1 MFCLKLKDILD
12 PEAASRQPHAHHDQQ
27 WPFSARK
34 TDPEGWRLTAE
45 KTGRLRWKY
54 LRTEQERNE
63 LPQDVTTRYYMGRDT
78 VCLFQMRLDEVEL
91 N

>member
-1 MFCLKLKDILD
+1 MPIMISSGPSL
-12 PEAASRQPHAHHDQQ
+12 PERP
-27 WPFSARK
+27 
-34 TDPEGWRLTAE
+34 TLTAE

-78 VCLFQMRLDEVEL
+78 IYLFQMRLDAVEL

>member
-12 PEAASRQPHAHHDQQ
+12 PEALSRQPHTRHDQQ
-27 WPFSARK
+27 WPFSSRK

-45 KTGRLRWKY
+45 KTGRLKWKY

-63 LPQDVTTRYYMGRDT
+63 QPQDVTTRYYMGRDT
-78 VCLFQMRLDEVEL
+78 VCSFQMRLDAVEL

>member
-12 PEAASRQPHAHHDQQ
+12 PEAVSRQPHTPHDQQ
-27 WPFSARK
+27 WPFSSRK

-45 KTGRLRWKY
+45 KTGRLKWKY

-63 LPQDVTTRYYMGRDT
+63 QPQDVTTRYYMGRDT
-78 VCLFQMRLDEVEL
+78 VCSFQMRLDAVEL